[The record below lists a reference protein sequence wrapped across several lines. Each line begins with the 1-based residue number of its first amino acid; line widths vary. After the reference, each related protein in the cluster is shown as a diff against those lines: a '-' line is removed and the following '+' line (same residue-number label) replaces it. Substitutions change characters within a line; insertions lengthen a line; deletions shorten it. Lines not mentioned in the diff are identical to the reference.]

1 MPTPKK
7 KNIGRAF
14 TLAQERYAALGVDA
28 ARALRQ
34 LAKIPVSLHC
44 WQGDDVG
51 GFETGGGALGGGLV
65 ATGNH
70 PGKARTPDELRADY
84 EKSLSLIPGR
94 HRVNLHAMYGE
105 FGGRRVDRDEIA
117 PEHFRNW
124 IGWARSNGLGLDFN
138 PTCFS
143 HPQAADGFTLSHRDR
158 GIRQFWIE
166 HCRRSRD
173 IGAAMGRALGTPC
186 VTNVWVPDGFKD
198 TPADRQSPRER
209 LAAAL
214 DEVFQKPLPA
224 KHNLDAVEGKL
235 FGIGAESCTVGSH
248 EFYLGYAITRRKLLC
263 LDAGHF
269 HPTESIADK
278 ISSVLLYLPE
288 ILLHV
293 SRGVRWDSDHVV
305 TFTDELQAIA
315 REIIATTIG
324 WGESPLAPRRRV
336 RLGLDYFDAS
346 INRIAAWVIGARNLL
361 RALLLALLE
370 PPALRAAELAGD
382 LTARLALQEE
392 ARALPFGAVW
402 DFYCETKGVPV
413 SAAWLEEVK
422 RHERKILLN
431 R

>member
-1 MPTPKK
+1 MTPQSK
-7 KNIGRAF
+7 RAARSRVGPAYK
-14 TLAQERYAALGVDA
+14 LAQERYAAQGVNTEHALA
-28 ARALRQ
+28 A

-51 GFETGGGALGGGLV
+51 GFENCDRALGGGLAV
-65 ATGNH
+65 TGSH
-70 PGKARTPDELRADY
+70 LGKARTAEELRADM
-84 EKSLSLIPGR
+84 EKALSLIPGR

-105 FGGRRVDRDEIA
+105 FGGKKVDRDEIEPA
-117 PEHFRNW
+117 HFKNW
-124 IGWARSNGLGLDFN
+124 MAWAKANGLGLDFN

-143 HPQAADGFTLSHRDR
+143 HPKAADGFTLSHPDKS
-158 GIRQFWIE
+158 IRQFWIE
-166 HCRRSRD
+166 HGRRARE

-198 TPADRQSPRER
+198 TPADRFAPRAR
-209 LAAAL
+209 LAESL
-214 DEVFQKPLPA
+214 DAIFQKPLSP
-224 KHNLDAVEGKL
+224 KHSLDAVEGKL

-248 EFYLGYAITRRKLLC
+248 EFYLGYAITRKKLLC

-305 TFTDELQAIA
+305 TFNDDLLAIA
-315 REIIATTIG
+315 REAV
-324 WGESPLAPRRRV
+324 ACHRRAAGGV

-346 INRIAAWVIGARNLL
+346 INRIAAWVIGTHNLL

-370 PPALRAAELAGD
+370 PPAIRAAELAGD
-382 LTARLALQEE
+382 TTARLALQEVSKS
-392 ARALPFGAVW
+392 LPSGAVW
-402 DFYCETKGVPV
+402 DYYCESKSVPV
-413 SAAWLEEVK
+413 GHAWLTEVQW
-422 RHERKILLN
+422 HEKNVLSQRN
-431 R
+431 